1 VLRPRWNLSSRAR
14 ELSSGDALVLSIPK
28 SGRTWLRTFINAY
41 FCRKTGRE
49 FSLEQTD
56 RHAPGIPRIVYSH
69 DRFENRTKGSNWD
82 RLRGKYLVPRAQTR
96 RGPIILLARDPR
108 DTLVSYFVQLTR
120 RNPATP
126 RAIQQ
131 MPADKLLRHPRF
143 GIAAMV
149 TVMNA
154 WLAGFGGRSDFHLMR
169 YENLRADPKQHF
181 GLLLRDLGETVINQG
196 AFQHALEFSSF
207 ENMQRL
213 EASGAFDNKIL
224 QPRDRQDQES
234 FKVRRGT
241 VGGFAEY
248 LSPSD
253 QEFAAQICRRLNP
266 AFGYR
271 V

>member
-1 VLRPRWNLSSRAR
+1 MLRPRWNLSSRAR

-56 RHAPGIPRIVYSH
+56 RRARGIPRIVYSH

-82 RLRGKYLVPRAQTR
+82 RLRGKYLVPRAQTCR
-96 RGPIILLARDPR
+96 PIILLARDPR
-108 DTLVSYFVQLTR
+108 DTFVSYFVQLTR

-131 MPADKLLRHPRF
+131 IPADKLLRHPRF

-154 WLAGFGGRSDFHLMR
+154 WLAEFGGRSDFHLMR
-169 YENLRADPKQHF
+169 YESLRADPKQHF
-181 GLLLRDLGETVINQG
+181 GLLLRDLGETAINQG

-224 QPRDRQDQES
+224 QTRDRQDQES
-234 FKVRRGT
+234 FKVRRGK